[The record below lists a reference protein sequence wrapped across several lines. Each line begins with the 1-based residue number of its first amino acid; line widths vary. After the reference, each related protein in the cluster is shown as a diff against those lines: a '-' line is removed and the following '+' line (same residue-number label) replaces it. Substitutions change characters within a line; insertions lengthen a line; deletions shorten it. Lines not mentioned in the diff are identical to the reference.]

1 MMMMMMN
8 MMMTTMVPYM
18 YRYMY
23 VQPIYLLFYTLL
35 WVSEGRL
42 FPPSSI
48 YEDDFTT
55 LPTIVTASQ

>member
-1 MMMMMMN
+1 MMMMMMMMN

-35 WVSEGRL
+35 WVSEGHRFL
-42 FPPSSI
+42 ERTKYASSGV
-48 YEDDFTT
+48 F
-55 LPTIVTASQ
+55 LLSS

>member
-1 MMMMMMN
+1 
-8 MMMTTMVPYM
+8 M

-48 YEDDFTT
+48 YEDDFAT
-55 LPTIVTASQ
+55 LPTIATASQ